1 MIFTGDVLSFL
12 SLLNEHRVEYMIIGG
27 AAVNIH
33 GFSRSTGD
41 MDIWF
46 NPTQE
51 NFDRLLRSVEI
62 FGFEVPDEFR
72 KLDYV
77 RGRGLIRLP
86 LEKFY
91 IEFLADVGKN
101 FRFEELYSRC
111 EVTAIDKNLKIKVIG
126 YSDLVNLK
134 LSVHRAKDLED
145 VKNLERVRN
154 ITRQEL
160 NLFQKVL
167 KRLSGFWNFKS

>member
-1 MIFTGDVLSFL
+1 MIFTDDLISFL
-12 SLLNEHRVEYMIIGG
+12 TLLNEDHVEYMIIGG
-27 AAVNIH
+27 AAVNVH

-51 NFDRLLRSVEI
+51 NFDRLLHSIES

-72 KLDYV
+72 NLEDI
-77 RGRGLIRLP
+77 RNRGLIRLP

-91 IEFLADVGKN
+91 IEFLADVGKD
-101 FRFEELYSRC
+101 FQFDELYPRC
-111 EVTAIDKNLKIKVIG
+111 QHTAVNDKLEINVIG

-134 LSVHRAKDLED
+134 ISVHRAKDLED

-154 ITRQEL
+154 ITEPKS
-160 NLFQKVL
+160 NLVRTL
-167 KRLSGFWNFKS
+167 IKRLFRF

>member
-51 NFDRLLRSVEI
+51 NFGRLLKAI
-62 FGFEVPDEFR
+62 QKFGFEVPDEFQ
-72 KLDYV
+72 KLDYI
-77 RGRGLIRLP
+77 RSRGLIRLP

-91 IEFLADVGKN
+91 IECLADVGEK
-101 FRFEELYSRC
+101 FQFEELYPRC
-111 EVTAIDKNLKIKVIG
+111 EVTAIDENLKLRVIG
-126 YSDLVNLK
+126 YTDLIKLK
-134 LSVHRAKDLED
+134 LSVHRVKDLED

-154 ITRQEL
+154 RSGEKL
-160 NLFQKVL
+160 NLFQRLLKKVF
-167 KRLSGFWNFKS
+167 GG

>member
-1 MIFTGDVLSFL
+1 MIFTGDVLSL
-12 SLLNEHRVEYMIIGG
+12 LNLLNEHRVEYMIIGG
-27 AAVNIH
+27 TAVNIH
-33 GFSRSTGD
+33 GFSRATGD

-46 NPTQE
+46 NPTPE
-51 NFDRLLRSVEI
+51 NFSRLLQSVEL

-72 KLDYV
+72 NLDYI
-77 RGRGLIRLP
+77 RNRGLIRLP

-91 IEFLADVGKN
+91 IEFLADVGEN
-101 FRFEELYSRC
+101 FQFDKLYPRC
-111 EVTAIDKNLKIKVIG
+111 ETTVIDENLELKVIG
-126 YSDLVNLK
+126 YTDLISLK

-154 ITRQEL
+154 RAGKKM

-167 KRLSGFWNFKS
+167 KKFFGG

>member
-1 MIFTGDVLSFL
+1 MIFTGDLLSL
-12 SLLNEHRVEYMIIGG
+12 LRLLNEHRVEYMVIGG

-51 NFDRLLRSVEI
+51 NFEHLHQAIEK

-72 KLDYV
+72 KLEYI
-77 RGRGLIRLP
+77 RSRGLIRLP

-91 IEFLADVGKN
+91 VEFLADVGAK
-101 FRFEELYSRC
+101 FRFEELYPRC
-111 EVTAIDKNLKIKVIG
+111 EVTTLDEDLELKVIG
-126 YSDLVNLK
+126 YSDLISLK

-154 ITRQEL
+154 KAGRKS
-160 NLFQKVL
+160 NLYQKLV
-167 KRLSGFWNFKS
+167 KRLSDFWS